1 MIGQKQA
8 RIADF
13 LKVVDN
19 ELSTTLHTM
28 FVMSPFLGGRSGIQL
43 IRIFP
48 GRQRFCY
55 RDERWLGPDRIGTSA
70 GMWCRRQG
78 FANWRYVNFE
88 VPHEYNHLN
97 TAD

>member
-28 FVMSPFLGGRSGIQL
+28 FVMSPFLGAKLLKVRGL
-43 IRIFP
+43 I
-48 GRQRFCY
+48 
-55 RDERWLGPDRIGTSA
+55 
-70 GMWCRRQG
+70 
-78 FANWRYVNFE
+78 
-88 VPHEYNHLN
+88 
-97 TAD
+97 